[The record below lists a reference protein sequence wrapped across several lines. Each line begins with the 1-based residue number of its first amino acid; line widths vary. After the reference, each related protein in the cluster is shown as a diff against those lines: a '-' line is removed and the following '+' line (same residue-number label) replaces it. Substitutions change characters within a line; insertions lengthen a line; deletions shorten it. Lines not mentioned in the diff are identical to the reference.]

1 MRNKKAL
8 KIVASI
14 EARMTSSRL
23 PGKVLMLADGKPL
36 LQHMVERIRKAKL
49 VDDIVVATTVNA
61 TDLPIV
67 ELCQQLGIKVFRGSE
82 EDVLQRV
89 LDAQASVN
97 SDVIVE
103 LTGDCP
109 LIDPEV
115 IDQIVQEYLDSD
127 ADYVSNAHVRSY
139 PDGYDVQAFGFN
151 VLKEVSAKTQSKED
165 REHVSLYIYKS
176 GEYSLKAVIAEE
188 EIRWPELR
196 ITLDNK
202 GDYLLIKNIL
212 ETSAQEGKEYNVREV
227 VQYMRQHPE
236 LLELQKD
243 SVFNEIE
250 FQKHFSQNK

>member
-1 MRNKKAL
+1 MRTKKNL

-36 LQHMVERIRKAKL
+36 LQHMVERIRKVKL
-49 VDDIVVATTVNA
+49 VDEIVVATTIN
-61 TDLPIV
+61 DSDSPIV
-67 ELCQQLGIKVFRGSE
+67 ELCNQLGIKVFRGSE
-82 EDVLQRV
+82 DDVLQRV
-89 LDAQASVN
+89 LDAHQSLN

-115 IDQIVQEYLDSD
+115 IDQVVQEYLNSD
-127 ADYVSNAHVRSY
+127 IDYVSNAHVRSY
-139 PDGYDVQAFGFN
+139 PDGYDVQVFSFS
-151 VLKEVSAKTQSKED
+151 VLNKVNEKVKSKED

-188 EIRWPELR
+188 SIRWPELR
-196 ITLDNK
+196 VTLDNK
-202 GDYLLIKNIL
+202 GDYLLIKNII
-212 ETSAQEGKEYNVREV
+212 ETAAREGKEYNVNEV
-227 VQYMRQHPE
+227 VQYMRKHPE
-236 LLELQKD
+236 LLDLQKD

>member
-1 MRNKKAL
+1 MRNKSQL

-23 PGKVLMLADGKPL
+23 PGKVLMQADGKPL

-49 VDDIVVATTVNA
+49 VDEIVVATTIN
-61 TDLPIV
+61 DSDSPIV
-67 ELCQQLGIKVFRGSE
+67 ELCNQLGIKVFRGSE
-82 EDVLQRV
+82 DDVLQRV
-89 LDAQASVN
+89 LDAHQSLN

-115 IDQIVQEYLDSD
+115 IDQVVQEYLNSD
-127 ADYVSNAHVRSY
+127 IDYVSNAHVRSY
-139 PDGYDVQAFGFN
+139 PDGYDVQVFSFS
-151 VLKEVSAKTQSKED
+151 VLNKVNEKVKSKED

-176 GEYSLKAVIAEE
+176 GEFTLKAVVAEE

-196 ITLDNK
+196 VTLDNK
-202 GDYLLIKNIL
+202 GDYLLIKNII
-212 ETSAQEGKEYNVREV
+212 EVAAAEGKEYNVKEV
-227 VQYMRQHPE
+227 VQYMKKNPK

-243 SVFNEIE
+243 SVFNDIQ
-250 FQKHFSQNK
+250 FQKHFSQG